1 MEASFPRSSRPPH
14 GRDEI
19 AGGGGGVTTRLHN
32 VIDTISQ
39 CHAIGIA
46 LCHCLIDITSLH
58 YMYTSCIKSH
68 EVASYLVFYEI
79 NLVLYEINYILYLL
93 LICFVSVYL
102 VEEGECKYT

>member
-1 MEASFPRSSRPPH
+1 
-14 GRDEI
+14 
-19 AGGGGGVTTRLHN
+19 
-32 VIDTISQ
+32 
-39 CHAIGIA
+39 
-46 LCHCLIDITSLH
+46 
-58 YMYTSCIKSH
+58 MYTSCIKSH